1 MAGYSL
7 DLCSTRMGAR
17 RLDGRRALLL
27 FYRITMGIPVGGGG
41 IDEVG
46 GDGRGWL

>member
-1 MAGYSL
+1 MAEYSL

-27 FYRITMGIPVGGGG
+27 FYRITMGIPVGGGN
-41 IDEVG
+41 DEVG